1 MAPPFAT
8 MPVFSALLNFID
20 SPMNATQPSNLNI
33 AIVRFSAL
41 GDVTLVVPAVRS
53 LRRSFPNATITWI
66 TSPLAYSLLQG
77 LEGVQFEVFEKPRTL
92 ADYRAFYRA
101 FSARTFDVVLAMQAN
116 LRINLLYPAL
126 HAPIK
131 IGFDRT
137 RAREGQWLFCNQ
149 AIPFANTHLADSFLS
164 FSAQLGAN
172 TSNVEWDL
180 PVAETEHMWACE
192 QLKQL
197 PRPLI
202 AIHPFASKQE
212 RNWIFERYAEV
223 IQASVK
229 NWNAGFVLTGG
240 NSPAERDFC
249 ARLAGVAPNHTLN
262 LCGLTTPKQLAA
274 VLAQADVL
282 VAPDTGPVHLARAMN
297 TPVVGLYA
305 VASPTL
311 SGPYAAQQYVVN
323 RYPEAVRKFLG
334 KDPDQVPW
342 NTRVHHPDAMALI
355 QVEDVVQQLG
365 KLFDTVEH
373 PFEATSK

>member
-1 MAPPFAT
+1 
-8 MPVFSALLNFID
+8 MPVFSALLNFIA
-20 SPMNATQPSNLNI
+20 SPMNAIQPSKLNI

-53 LRRSFPNATITWI
+53 LRRSFPDATITWI

-77 LEGVQFEVFEKPRTL
+77 LEGVQFEVFDKPRSL

-101 FSARTFDVVLAMQAN
+101 FSDRTFDVVLAMQAN

-126 HAPIK
+126 HAPVK

-149 AIPFANTHLADSFLS
+149 AIPFANTHLADSFLA
-164 FSAQLGAN
+164 FAAQLGAN
-172 TSNVEWDL
+172 TSVAEWDL
-180 PVAETEHMWACE
+180 PVAEAEHTWARE
-192 QLKQL
+192 QLKHL

-223 IQASVK
+223 IQAAVSK
-229 NWNAGFVLTGG
+229 WHAGIVLTGV
-240 NSPAERDFC
+240 NSAAERDFC
-249 ARLAGVAPNHTLN
+249 ARLASIAPDNTIN

-311 SGPYAAQQYVVN
+311 SGPYKAQEYIVN

-334 KDPDQVPW
+334 KDPALVPW
-342 NTRVHHPDAMALI
+342 NTRVHNPAAMALI
-355 QVEDVVQQLG
+355 QAEDVLQQLSR
-365 KLFDTVEH
+365 LFETISHV
-373 PFEATSK
+373 

>member
-1 MAPPFAT
+1 

-20 SPMNATQPSNLNI
+20 SLMNSTPSSKLNI

-53 LRRSFPNATITWI
+53 LQRSFPDATITWI

-77 LEGVQFEVFEKPRTL
+77 IEGVQFEVFEKPRSL
-92 ADYRAFYRA
+92 ADYRAFFRA
-101 FSARTFDVVLAMQAN
+101 FNKRKFDVVLAMQAN

-149 AIPFANTHLADSFLS
+149 SIQFANTHLADSFLA
-164 FSAQLGAN
+164 FAARLGAN
-172 TSNVEWDL
+172 TSIVEWDL
-180 PVAETEHMWACE
+180 PVAEAEHAWARE
-192 QLKQL
+192 QLRHL

-212 RNWIFERYAEV
+212 RNWIFGRYAEV
-223 IQASVK
+223 IQASIK
-229 NWNAGFVLTGG
+229 YCNAGFVLTGG
-240 NSPAERDFC
+240 NSPEERDFC
-249 ARLAGVAPNHTLN
+249 ARLASIAPDNTIN

-282 VAPDTGPVHLARAMN
+282 LAPDTGPVHLARAMN

-311 SGPYAAQQYVVN
+311 SGPYKAQEYIVN

-334 KDPDQVPW
+334 KDPDCVPW
-342 NTRVHHPDAMALI
+342 NTRVHNPDAMALI
-355 QVEDVVQQLG
+355 QTEDVMQQLG
-365 KLFDTVEH
+365 KLFDS
-373 PFEATSK
+373 PEATRK